1 MLIFDLQTFAE
12 GGEPAAEPT
21 STVTSEPVTTE
32 PSAPVTAEPTTDTT
46 TTNQTTTSPEVDF
59 AAIKLP
65 DGWKMDDSFKSA
77 VKDLGLSQEGAQKFV
92 DYVKKDVVDSLESEQ
107 AAAREQL
114 LTKWENDAHTEFN
127 DEQLE
132 SAKLAYR
139 NFADQEL
146 KDFMDKTGLGSYP
159 PMIRLFSKIAQMT
172 GEGRLVMGNAT
183 GSGTAA
189 ERLFSKSMES

>member
-32 PSAPVTAEPTTDTT
+32 PGDPVPEEP
-46 TTNQTTTSPEVDF
+46 TNQTTTSPEVDF

-65 DGWKMDDSFKSA
+65 DGWQMDESFKSA

-159 PMIRLFSKIAQMT
+159 PMIRLFSKIAKMT
-172 GEGRLVMGNAT
+172 GEGHLVMGNAT
-183 GSGTAA
+183 GNGTAA